1 MSPEKFNRAAEINKE
16 RVELAKQIKIL
27 RKVIEDGRFNFT
39 IQVANIGAMDIES
52 GVCVG
57 ALYAQLGVCIER
69 EAKLL
74 KEFEEL

>member
-1 MSPEKFNRAAEINKE
+1 MSPEKFNRAVEINKE
-16 RVELAKQIKIL
+16 SFELTKQIKIL
-27 RKVIEDGRFNFT
+27 RKVIKGGKFNFT
-39 IQVANIGAMDIES
+39 IQVTNIGAMDIES
-52 GVCVG
+52 GVCAG